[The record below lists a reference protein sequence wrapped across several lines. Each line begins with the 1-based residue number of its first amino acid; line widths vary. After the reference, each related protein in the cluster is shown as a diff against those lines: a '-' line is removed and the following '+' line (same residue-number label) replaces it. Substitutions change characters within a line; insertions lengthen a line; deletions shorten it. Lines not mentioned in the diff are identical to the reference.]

1 MKKVFLIQLISYWC
15 FLGCT
20 TSKEKHII
28 LSNNISV
35 VIAKNEKLNDKEFE
49 GWQYKDIFEDTVP
62 GVSLEKVYREFLKD
76 KKGVPIIVAVI
87 DTEVDIHHEDLK
99 EQIWVNANE
108 IPENGIDDD
117 HNGYIDDIHGWNFI
131 GNVNGEN
138 IIHSNY
144 GFIRLIRKFKPLF
157 QNKTVDSITFNQ
169 IKDFEAYQ
177 KALKSFGETQKS
189 KLQQLENVKGFIN
202 KYNKAQHA
210 LKAHLSVDSITKEQ
224 LLALHSTDTII
235 KKYQKTLIN
244 YINRG
249 FTEHTLLGYLEQTQ
263 ESIDKSLDFDYQ
275 EREIIGDDLNDLSDI
290 HYGNNNVSGNLDKLY
305 HGTLMVGIIAAKRN
319 NSIGIDGILNE
330 AKIMPLCISA
340 NGDEFDKDIALA
352 IRYAVDNGAKIINM
366 SSGKQFSMNRQWVN
380 DAIQY
385 AAKKDVLFITS
396 AGNSGLNLDDKEHN
410 YYPNDINTD
419 GSEISDNFMMI
430 GASSYTLN
438 KRLIYYKTNHGKNNV
453 DLFAPGYKVYTTLPN
468 NKYRYS
474 RGTSAA
480 TPIVSGIAALIRSH
494 YPDLSA
500 SQVKEILMK
509 SGISYNIDVE
519 IILEDDTKK
528 MVPFSSLSKSGKIVN
543 AYNAL
548 LLAEKISN
556 AKN

>member
-1 MKKVFLIQLISYWC
+1 MIPYDS
-15 FLGCT
+15 
-20 TSKEKHII
+20 
-28 LSNNISV
+28 ISV
-35 VIAKNEKLNDKEFE
+35 VLAKNEKLSDKEFE

-62 GVSLEKVYREFLKD
+62 GISLEKAYREFLKD
-76 KKGVPIIVAVI
+76 KKGDSIIVAVI
-87 DTEVDIHHEDLK
+87 DTEIDIAHEDLK
-99 EQIWVNANE
+99 EQIWVNTNE
-108 IPENGIDDD
+108 IAENGIDDD
-117 HNGYIDDIHGWNFI
+117 HNGYIDDINGWNFI

-144 GFIRLIRKFKPLF
+144 EFIRLIRKFKVLF
-157 QNKTVDSITFNQ
+157 HNKTVDRITSNQ
-169 IKDFEAYQ
+169 IKDFETYQ
-177 KALKSFGETQKS
+177 KALKLLGETKKS

-202 KYNKAQHA
+202 KYNKAQQI
-210 LKAHLSVDSITKEQ
+210 LKAHLAVDSITKEQ

-235 KKYQKTLIN
+235 KKHQKTLIS

-249 FTEHTLLGYLEQTQ
+249 FTENTLLGYLEQTQ

-275 EREIIGDDLNDLSDI
+275 EREIIGDDPNDINDI

-305 HGTLMVGIIAAKRN
+305 HGTLMAGIIAAKRGN
-319 NSIGIDGILNE
+319 KLGNEGILNE
-330 AKIMPLCISA
+330 VKIMPLCISA

-380 DAIQY
+380 DAIKY

-519 IILEDDTKK
+519 IILDDDTKK
-528 MVPFSSLSKSGKIVN
+528 MVPFSSLSKSGKVVN

-548 LLAEKISN
+548 LLAEKMS
-556 AKN
+556 KTK

>member
-20 TSKEKHII
+20 TSKEKMIPYD
-28 LSNNISV
+28 SISV
-35 VIAKNEKLNDKEFE
+35 VLAKNEKLSDKEFE

-62 GVSLEKVYREFLKD
+62 GISLEKAYREFLKD
-76 KKGVPIIVAVI
+76 KKGDSIIVAVI
-87 DTEVDIHHEDLK
+87 DTEIDIAHEDLK
-99 EQIWVNANE
+99 EQIWVNTNE
-108 IPENGIDDD
+108 IAENGIDDD
-117 HNGYIDDIHGWNFI
+117 HNGYIDDINGWNFI

-144 GFIRLIRKFKPLF
+144 EFIRLIRKFKVLF
-157 QNKTVDSITFNQ
+157 HNKTVDRITSNQ
-169 IKDFEAYQ
+169 IKDFETYQ
-177 KALKSFGETQKS
+177 KALKLLGETKKS

-202 KYNKAQHA
+202 KYNKAQQI
-210 LKAHLSVDSITKEQ
+210 LKAHLAVDSITKEQ

-235 KKYQKTLIN
+235 KKHQKTLIS

-249 FTEHTLLGYLEQTQ
+249 FTENTLLGYLEQTQ

-275 EREIIGDDLNDLSDI
+275 EREIIGDDPNDINDI

-305 HGTLMVGIIAAKRN
+305 HGTLMAGIIAAKRGN
-319 NSIGIDGILNE
+319 KLGNEGILNE
-330 AKIMPLCISA
+330 VKIMPLCISA

-380 DAIQY
+380 DAIKY

-519 IILEDDTKK
+519 IILDDDTKK
-528 MVPFSSLSKSGKIVN
+528 MVPFSSLSKSGKVVN

-548 LLAEKISN
+548 LLAEKMS
-556 AKN
+556 KTK